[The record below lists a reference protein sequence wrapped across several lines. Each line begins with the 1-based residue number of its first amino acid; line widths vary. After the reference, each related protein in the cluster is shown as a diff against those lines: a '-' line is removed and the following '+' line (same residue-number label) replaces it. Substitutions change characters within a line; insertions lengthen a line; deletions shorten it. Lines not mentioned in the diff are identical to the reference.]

1 MSEDIIYIERLTMC
15 AEHRNDTITF
25 HNVRIN
31 IVVTITLHDVRQN
44 IVEIA
49 KLHKGAFAI
58 YGEILCLKT
67 ECILEMQLFMN

>member
-1 MSEDIIYIERLTMC
+1 MC

-25 HNVRIN
+25 HKVRIN

-58 YGEILCLKT
+58 YGEI
-67 ECILEMQLFMN
+67 

>member
-1 MSEDIIYIERLTMC
+1 MC

-25 HNVRIN
+25 HNERIN

-58 YGEILCLKT
+58 YGEI
-67 ECILEMQLFMN
+67 